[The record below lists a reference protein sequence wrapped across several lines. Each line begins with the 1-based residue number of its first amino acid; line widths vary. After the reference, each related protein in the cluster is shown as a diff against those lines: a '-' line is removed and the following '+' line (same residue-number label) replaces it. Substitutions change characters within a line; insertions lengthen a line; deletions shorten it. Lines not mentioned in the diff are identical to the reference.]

1 MPEVSATLEMSIILP
16 LGVVANQ
23 LMRIEAELRLLNM
36 KALNAGERGSGRLGG
51 QLDERIDNINAVL
64 DSIRSLMSDIQAD
77 IHPRTPNASVNRKGR
92 PDRDD

>member
-1 MPEVSATLEMSIILP
+1 MQEVSANFEVSIILP

-36 KALNAGERGSGRLGG
+36 KALNAGERASGRLAG
-51 QLDERIDNINAVL
+51 QIDERIDNINAVL
-64 DSIRSLMSDIQAD
+64 DSIRSLMSDIEAD
-77 IHPRTPNASVNRKGR
+77 IHPRLTNITVNRKER